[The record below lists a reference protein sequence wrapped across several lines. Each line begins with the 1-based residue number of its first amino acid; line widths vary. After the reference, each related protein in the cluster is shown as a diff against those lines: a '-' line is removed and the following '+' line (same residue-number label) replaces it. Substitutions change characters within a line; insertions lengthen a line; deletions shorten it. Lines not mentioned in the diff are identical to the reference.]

1 MKKREEK
8 AEVGAYGGLCYSV
21 IIEIGDSE
29 KILIRQG
36 FGGVDTPHGG
46 AYRWRHGVAVALRPD
61 DTFQSLSGDWNEA
74 LPHISAI
81 LSGYDP
87 ERPVLEWSGRKLS
100 MIIRRLK
107 NGE

>member
-1 MKKREEK
+1 M
-8 AEVGAYGGLCYSV
+8 
-21 IIEIGDSE
+21 
-29 KILIRQG
+29 LIRQG
-36 FGGVDTPHGG
+36 YGGVDTLHGG

-87 ERPVLEWSGRKLS
+87 ERPVLDWPEEKIESIVKKT
-100 MIIRRLK
+100 I
-107 NGE
+107 